1 MLLTKLIRSM
11 HSSRPPPAAVALD
24 RVRFVV
30 ATREP
35 TERFLT
41 HTATGRSLA
50 LYRVPASDILLAA
63 DNREGLATVYNAAIE
78 AAKADPAILVFL
90 HDDVHLLDFHWA
102 QRIREALDVFQI
114 IGLAGNT
121 NRSPRQASWVHLNDS
136 FAWDKREHLSG
147 IVGLGTAFP
156 PRNVSNF
163 GPTGRRVRLLD
174 GLLLAAHSKTLN
186 DHQLRFDEQFS
197 FHFYDMDFCRQAE
210 VLGLTM
216 GTFAMSVV
224 HESGGNFKSDA
235 WSDAYRRYIAKWKD

>member
-1 MLLTKLIRSM
+1 M
-11 HSSRPPPAAVALD
+11 HVRKPPATTAAPVGI
-24 RVRFVV
+24 RFVV

-35 TERFLT
+35 AARFLT

-50 LYRVPASDILLAA
+50 LYRVPAPDILVAA
-63 DNREGLATVYNAAIE
+63 DNRQGLATVYNAAIE
-78 AAKADPAILVFL
+78 AAKADPAILVFV

-121 NRSPRQASWVHLNDS
+121 SRSPRQASWVHLNDS
-136 FAWDKREHLSG
+136 FAWDKRENLSG
-147 IVGLGTAFP
+147 VVGLGTSFP

-163 GPTGRRVRLLD
+163 GAVGRRVRLLD
-174 GLLLAAHSKTLN
+174 GLLLAAHSTTLN
-186 DHQLRFDEQFS
+186 DHKLRFDEQFS

-210 VLGLTM
+210 ALGLAM

-235 WSDAYRRYIAKWKD
+235 WSDAYRRYLAKWTE